1 MVAHPSSFCGVSFI
15 QKFEGVP
22 APLSR
27 ALNKGGVGKNNINI
41 SKMVGDTSKVTIN
54 D

>member
-1 MVAHPSSFCGVSFI
+1 MV
-15 QKFEGVP
+15 
-22 APLSR
+22 
-27 ALNKGGVGKNNINI
+27 GVGMQSIFLVLNVDI